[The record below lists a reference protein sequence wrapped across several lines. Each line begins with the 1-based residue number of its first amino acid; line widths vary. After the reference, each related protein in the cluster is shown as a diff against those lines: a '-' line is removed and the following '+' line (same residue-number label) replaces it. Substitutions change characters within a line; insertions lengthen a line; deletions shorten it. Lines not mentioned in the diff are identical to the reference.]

1 MFKELKRGILHVIK
15 TENVTAVVTCEVT
28 NAMSVKLDIM
38 DSLNV
43 LVSLLSNFNSLW
55 HLYLT
60 IAFACRKA

>member
-1 MFKELKRGILHVIK
+1 MFKEFKRMILHVIK

-43 LVSLLSNFNSLW
+43 LVSFNKLQFFMALVSINCFCL
-55 HLYLT
+55 
-60 IAFACRKA
+60 